1 MKLQDC
7 FFFFLFALLPNTEIC
22 KGSFDRGM
30 ADDPWDLGYGM
41 AHRGGQRDSRVWGTD
56 KTHSRIQSLVSQES
70 DRSESLQVRCPS
82 IRQQRSGNLACRG
95 ISQRLGCVLPRPQ
108 RCTNGSIAESRL
120 PAVCMS
126 VRGMSHGVL
135 LLLSQPQSGRGHGS
149 ESASPAECASLPMVD
164 SVSQPWRVTIE
175 AILGLPSTSLHV
187 TLPPRDSVYVRS
199 TG

>member
-149 ESASPAECASLPMVD
+149 ERRFPGRMRFPANGRLGIAAMESHNRSNSGS
-164 SVSQPWRVTIE
+164 SVN
-175 AILGLPSTSLHV
+175 
-187 TLPPRDSVYVRS
+187 
-199 TG
+199 